1 MPSLNKV
8 FLIGNL
14 TRDPEVKYLPSGN
27 AVTDLR
33 LAVNRSYRTKDGQER
48 EEVLF
53 VSASVFGRTA
63 ENCGKYL
70 HKGSP
75 VHVEG
80 RLKMDEWEKDG
91 KKNSRLTVVAENVQ
105 FLSGRGGEGGGSHG
119 PRGDHDAPAGNDRRR
134 GPTEPSAVETEMA
147 EPGPG
152 AGAGDDEDALPF

>member
-14 TRDPEVKYLPSGN
+14 TRDPEVKFLPSGN
-27 AVTDLR
+27 AVTELR

-80 RLKMDEWEKDG
+80 RLKMDEWERDG

-105 FLSGRGGEGGGSHG
+105 FLSSRGGEGGGSRG
-119 PRGDHDAPAGNDRRR
+119 TRGDSAGAYPR
-134 GPTEPSAVETEMA
+134 TESSEPSADEPSMA

-152 AGAGDDEDALPF
+152 MGAGDDEDALPF